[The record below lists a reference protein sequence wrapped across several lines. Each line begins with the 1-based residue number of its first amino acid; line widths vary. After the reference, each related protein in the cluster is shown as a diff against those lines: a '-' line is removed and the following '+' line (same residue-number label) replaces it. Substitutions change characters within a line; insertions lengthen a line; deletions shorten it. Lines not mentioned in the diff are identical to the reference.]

1 MLQLKKIILLQ
12 SGRIKLIFFPVQNAQ
27 TWQPRAPETEASNHA
42 QTKTFQ
48 G

>member
-27 TWQPRAPETEASNHA
+27 NMATPRA
-42 QTKTFQ
+42 
-48 G
+48 